1 MNLNFWVLALFY
13 KWATTVMVKQ
23 AMSFKDC
30 SIEELEEGVQEEYVT
45 HDQYNEITG
54 KAYKETLEAE

>member
-23 AMSFKDC
+23 AMAFKDC
-30 SIEELEEGVQEEYVT
+30 SIEDLEEGIQKEYVT
-45 HDQYNEITG
+45 QEQYKEITG
-54 KAYKETLEAE
+54 EAFKETIEAE

>member
-13 KWATTVMVKQ
+13 KWATTEMVKQ

-30 SIEELEEGVQEEYVT
+30 SIEDLEEGVQVEYVT
-45 HDQYNEITG
+45 QEQYKEITG
-54 KAYKETLEAE
+54 EEYKTLEAE

>member
-13 KWATTVMVKQ
+13 KWATTEMVKQ

-30 SIEELEEGVQEEYVT
+30 SIEDLEEGVQVEYVT
-45 HDQYNEITG
+45 HDQYKEITG
-54 KAYKETLEAE
+54 EVYKTPEAE